1 MAEDTQVISN
11 IFAKK
16 EHYNRGIYA
25 LRFSVKVLSDWKE
38 VIVIIDDFI
47 LTLNDTPV
55 MLEAAAWVHLIRK
68 AKAKLCG
75 TYQKYLELE
84 QSSEEIFR
92 ELTGA
97 KTECYEIKG
106 M

>member
-1 MAEDTQVISN
+1 MISN

-16 EHYNRGIYA
+16 EHCKRGIYA
-25 LRFSVKVLSDWKE
+25 LRFSLKVFSDWKE

-47 LTLNDTPV
+47 VTLNDTPV

-75 TYQKYLELE
+75 TYQKYLDL
-84 QSSEEIFR
+84 
-92 ELTGA
+92 
-97 KTECYEIKG
+97 
-106 M
+106 